1 MVIKFFTEL
10 LNGLTSQDMRNSLP
24 FNCVEVQGH
33 PGFFHFA
40 EGIVHAELAEGKVR
54 LLLQELNVI
63 LGVFH
68 HRERLLRDV
77 SLRIGSNFLGHL

>member
-10 LNGLTSQDMRNSLP
+10 LNGLTSQDKRNSLP

-40 EGIVHAELAEGKVR
+40 EGIVHAELAEGKVG
-54 LLLQELNVI
+54 LLLQVLNVF
-63 LGVFH
+63 LSVLH
-68 HRERLLRDV
+68 HRQGLLCDV
-77 SLRIGSNFLGHL
+77 SLGIGSDLLGHL